1 MNLNKARPPVPAR
14 DGVTPSKVWCP
25 RGPWRTLDEF
35 LLERFPHVSPEVLR
49 ERLARGD
56 ILDTDGRIQQ
66 PGSHYQ
72 PDRWLWYFRMV
83 DDERP
88 VPFSMPILHAD
99 ERLIAVDKPHFL
111 ATTPGGRYLLETAL
125 TRVRRHF
132 SEDSIT
138 PLHRLDRET
147 AGILLFCR
155 DPALRGVYQSLFQQ
169 GRVDKEYEAVAP
181 FLDLPSQGH
190 THASCMQEVPGQF
203 VMREVGGEPNSRT
216 DIVREQ
222 DWTDEQ
228 GRRLALYRLR
238 PHSGRKHQL
247 RLHLSSLGAPIL
259 NDVFYPHL
267 LPPREDD
274 DFQKPL
280 QLLARHI
287 GFVDPVTGQAVRF
300 SSRRSLS
307 AALCDSSWPYPSESN
322 GR

>member
-1 MNLNKARPPVPAR
+1 MNVNKARPPVPAR

-25 RGPWRTLDEF
+25 RGPWRTLDDF
-35 LLERFPHVSPEVLR
+35 LLERFPHVSPALLR

-56 ILDTDGRIQQ
+56 ILDGEGRVQQ
-66 PGSHYQ
+66 SGSHYQ

-83 DDERP
+83 EDERP
-88 VPFSMPILHAD
+88 VPFEMPILHAD

-132 SEDSIT
+132 GEDGIS

-155 DPALRGVYQSLFQQ
+155 DPALRGAYQSLFQQ

-181 FLDLPSQGH
+181 FLDLPADGR
-190 THASCMQEVPGQF
+190 TYASRMEEVPGLF
-203 VMREVGGEPNSRT
+203 VMREAEGEPNSLT
-216 DIVREQ
+216 HIVRER
-222 DWTDEQ
+222 DWVDEQ

-247 RLHLSSLGAPIL
+247 RLHMSSLGAPIL
-259 NDVFYPHL
+259 NDVFYPEL

-274 DFQKPL
+274 DFDQPL

-287 GFVDPVTGQAVRF
+287 AFIDPVSGQERCF
-300 SSRRSLS
+300 SSRRRLGEDEK
-307 AALCDSSWPYPSESN
+307 AQALPAVGADRN
-322 GR
+322 

>member
-1 MNLNKARPPVPAR
+1 MNVNKARPPVPAR

-25 RGPWRTLDEF
+25 RGPWRTLDDF
-35 LLERFPHVSPEVLR
+35 LLERFPHVSPALLR

-56 ILDTDGRIQQ
+56 ILDGEGRVQQ
-66 PGSHYQ
+66 SGSHYQ

-83 DDERP
+83 EDERP
-88 VPFSMPILHAD
+88 VPFEMPILHAD

-132 SEDSIT
+132 GEDGIS

-155 DPALRGVYQSLFQQ
+155 DPALRGAYQSLFQQ

-181 FLDLPSQGH
+181 FLDLPADGR
-190 THASCMQEVPGQF
+190 TYASRMEEVPGLF
-203 VMREVGGEPNSRT
+203 VMREAEGEPNSLT
-216 DIVREQ
+216 HIVRER
-222 DWTDEQ
+222 DWVDEQ

-247 RLHLSSLGAPIL
+247 RLHMSSLDAPIL
-259 NDVFYPHL
+259 NDVFYPEL

-274 DFQKPL
+274 DFDQPL

-287 GFVDPVTGQAVRF
+287 AFIDPVSGQERCF
-300 SSRRSLS
+300 SSRRRLDRDEMAPALP
-307 AALCDSSWPYPSESN
+307 AAGADRN
-322 GR
+322 

>member
-1 MNLNKARPPVPAR
+1 MNVNKARPPVPAR

-25 RGPWRTLDEF
+25 RGPWRTLDDF
-35 LLERFPHVSPEVLR
+35 LLERFPHVSPALLR

-56 ILDTDGRIQQ
+56 ILDGEGRVQQ
-66 PGSHYQ
+66 SGSHYQ

-83 DDERP
+83 EDERP
-88 VPFSMPILHAD
+88 VPFEMPILHAD

-132 SEDSIT
+132 GEDDIT

-155 DPALRGVYQSLFQQ
+155 DPALRGAYQSLFQQ

-181 FLDLPSQGH
+181 FLDLPAGGR
-190 THASCMQEVPGQF
+190 TYASRMEEVPGLF
-203 VMREVGGEPNSRT
+203 VMREAEGEPNSRT
-216 DIVREQ
+216 DIVRER
-222 DWTDEQ
+222 DWFDGQ

-247 RLHLSSLGAPIL
+247 RLHMSSLGAPIL
-259 NDVFYPHL
+259 NDVFYPDL

-274 DFQKPL
+274 DFDQPL

-287 GFVDPVTGQAVRF
+287 AFIDPVSGQERCF
-300 SSRRSLS
+300 SSERCLH
-307 AALCDSSWPYPSESN
+307 CVPSGSMA
-322 GR
+322 